1 MLISMD
7 RIDDLLTRAVD
18 DIIPSKKELEDV
30 LRSGAKLRVYQG
42 FDPSTP
48 NLHIG
53 HMIGLRKL
61 RDWQRLGHEVI
72 FLIGDFTGRIGDPTG
87 KDESRPLLSKD
98 VVDKNAKTY
107 KTQASKILRFDGKNP
122 VKIKFNSEWLDKLS
136 TAELLNLLSQ
146 VTYQQVIKRDMYQK
160 RIQEG
165 KDISVNEVTYPIMQG
180 YDSVAMDVDVEV
192 GGCDQLFNMMMGRD
206 LMHKL
211 KRKNK
216 FVMTTKLLVDAQG
229 NKIGKTTGNAV
240 NFTDPADE
248 IFGTIMSFPDDVV
261 VKGIE
266 YLTDVPTEEIEK
278 IQKAI
283 SGGTNPIEFK
293 KRLAFEIVEQLSSE
307 NEAQNAQEEFESV
320 HQKGDAP
327 QDAQEVKVTKAKWK
341 VTNFLLENKLVE
353 SRSAAKR
360 LLDQGAIEIDGQT
373 VNTPEVDFKNGQIVR
388 IGKRKFVRIAVDP

>member
-1 MLISMD
+1 
-7 RIDDLLTRAVD
+7 
-18 DIIPSKKELEDV
+18 
-30 LRSGAKLRVYQG
+30 
-42 FDPSTP
+42 
-48 NLHIG
+48 
-53 HMIGLRKL
+53 MIGLRKL

-320 HQKGDAP
+320 HQKRDLP
-327 QDAQEVKVTKAKWK
+327 QDIETQIEEGTELIDALTKLSSSK
-341 VTNFLLENKLVE
+341 
-353 SRSAAKR
+353 SQAKR
-360 LLDQGAIEIDGQT
+360 LLDQKA
-373 VNTPEVDFKNGQIVR
+373 VEVDGKTTQDGKIKLKKGQVLK
-388 IGKRKFVRIAVDP
+388 IGKRLFAQVK

>member
-307 NEAQNAQEEFESV
+307 NEAQNAQEEFEAV
-320 HQKGDAP
+320 HQKGDLP
-327 QDAQEVKVTKAKWK
+327 QDIETQIEEGTELIDVLTRLSSSK
-341 VTNFLLENKLVE
+341 
-353 SRSAAKR
+353 SQAKR
-360 LLDQGAIEIDGQT
+360 LLDQKA
-373 VNTPEVDFKNGQIVR
+373 VEVDGKTTQDGKIKLKKGQVLK
-388 IGKRKFVRIAVDP
+388 IGKRLFAQVK